1 MSTKGPYNS
10 SNTST
15 EKSAYRKASLY
26 LPQSSYIQATYT
38 ATLAVSIALFPQ
50 YDSYIKN
57 ESLK

>member
-26 LPQSSYIQATYT
+26 LP
-38 ATLAVSIALFPQ
+38 
-50 YDSYIKN
+50 
-57 ESLK
+57 